1 MDAFQRLIEQHIVDR
16 LNATMACGEPFAHL
30 YVQGL
35 LPADIYAELVASRP
49 DPRHYLQTARRHRRA
64 DGQFNRLR
72 LPLTDDGLDRLTG
85 SQLLLWRALRDAL
98 CSQRVKRALF
108 HALRDGLG
116 SRYSL
121 AASAAA
127 SIPGYPAPTLFRE
140 TTGYCIAPHPD
151 TRKKIV
157 TLQLALPADATQV
170 DLGTALYRRSFALQ
184 DWLRRPRGFA
194 KARQFPFLPNSAYA
208 FVVLNRWGRKKSW
221 HGREELGQQAGVRH
235 SLLSVYGAEPADG
248 FPVLGEVDERP
259 EQPASA
265 AANAA

>member
-1 MDAFQRLIEQHIVDR
+1 MDAFQRSIEQHVVNR

-35 LPADIYAELVASRP
+35 LPADVYAELVALRP
-49 DPRHYLQTARRHRRA
+49 DPRHYCQTARRHRRA
-64 DGQFNRLR
+64 DGQCSRLR
-72 LPLTDDGLDRLTG
+72 LPLTDERLKRLKG
-85 SQLLLWRALRDAL
+85 PQHQLWRALRDVL
-98 CSQRVKRALF
+98 CSQRVKQALF

-140 TTGYCIAPHPD
+140 TTGYRIAPHPD

-157 TLQLALPADATQV
+157 TMQLALPSDATQV
-170 DLGTALYRRSFALQ
+170 DLGTALYRRSFGVQ
-184 DWLRRPRGFA
+184 EWLRRPRGFA
-194 KARQFPFLPNSAYA
+194 KVRQFPFLPNSAYA
-208 FVVLNRWGRKKSW
+208 FVVLNRWGRRKSW

-235 SLLSVYGAEPADG
+235 SLLTVYSAEPADG
-248 FPVLGEVDERP
+248 FPVLDSEQADERP
-259 EQPASA
+259 ATA
-265 AANAA
+265 AA